1 MKVDNKGVDDGLVSV
16 EAAHDLVKK
25 AISNVENASSS
36 LDSRLRGSISGFSGV
51 ISLLNSVSSTTL
63 DVMIKCNEYISDTLK
78 TVLFIQGLSPEVLGD
93 ITNADIL
100 GLGKGPINSDF
111 LSDADIEAIKD
122 KKGQEEYKKELVKRG
137 YTEKDAERLIN
148 REISSSELYQEIY
161 QEYCNGDSTRFQP
174 LIESALL
181 SNMYFVRDES
191 SNRKTE
197 IETSIAELETGKSA
211 AKKESELYKKVVDG
225 AKYDSKT
232 KKYTY
237 KDDNGVVHE
246 FDQKSFD
253 AFKVMQENAVTAEE
267 AYSSDADKQ
276 IELYEQELKT
286 IDADL
291 SDTSKEDFSYRTIE
305 DMDARLAE
313 IEAREKEI
321 DRKISYGHSGA
332 DALKNE
338 SAELEIERKK
348 LLEIKE
354 SIASNISLIL
364 DNAKYTW
371 QSDFEE
377 KSGLDKEKTREITHF
392 DNGGN
397 IVVNIFGIEDGKYTF
412 MDSDEYRGALL
423 ARMING
429 DATVIPDFQ
438 GSALNVV
445 GDSQEFYFYGNER
458 QLLFSEYRD
467 WINASTD
474 KGEDEAAVIYPQEKE
489 IFNYICNTQGYAA
502 GYEYLKGKESEFDA
516 RFHDIQVAE
525 DTARAKSNPWLG
537 AVSLF
542 LAPIEAIVNAGK
554 ISTRKSSGQNLHYY
568 DSYSS
573 ANTWNA
579 TISSDVH
586 KQNDVLG
593 YVYDT
598 LYSTDR
604 IMMASVATYATGG
617 GMLGSIGVNALLY
630 GAPTFTSSVYNAKVK
645 NIDDDRAIRFA
656 LVSATARTLSTSY
669 MLSKATGLEDTFND
683 LLTSGQAM
691 SKISGI
697 VSNSKI
703 LSSNPEFSK
712 NLLLTAY
719 CMGTQGAVSG
729 QTAVIDQTLIS
740 AADILINGDMSDA
753 QIKYNNYKM
762 AHDGCSDFEAYMYV
776 ASDNMANS
784 FSTFALA
791 FGPGAILGGIKA
803 DGIIYHQKNS
813 NQNINFEEA
822 FEGIETPS
830 LEPIEPEPSPDGWI
844 TVTPK
849 SPSSDTYGE
858 NGGYYGYRRFGD
870 YELMT
875 SKSDNP
881 DGTSGAA
888 EVEYQYEIQL
898 SLDEN
903 GNVVQTVN
911 KIYVGGSNNG
921 SSQGSIQQTKIVEV
935 PSVTDQGSIQ
945 QIKPEMLEVATNPVT
960 VDSTGV
966 GVSNIANTVVNN
978 NITIPGQSLGNNS
991 FTVINNDSYVLPFAP
1006 TIPKVASKGSETGST
1021 SRTDWYKSTG
1031 AFTPSQLAIASKIDD
1046 IEASINKNDSKVTED
1061 DFDYLFEQ
1069 SKLPIK
1075 MKDELLKTLQKN
1087 GSIVKDYASDT
1098 LQDTTSSDENLYHI
1112 DTMPLSE
1119 IPKRQE
1125 AIDKLEKGEKLTIG
1139 DKIALGGRD
1148 HVVKEIDG
1156 YQLKPDHVYRVT
1168 DIKAWAEYVKNGKIV
1183 SNKPEFKIGENN
1195 GGVDWYL
1202 GGAASPTGKYSSGA
1216 DTIVI
1221 EAPADKT
1228 YFTPS
1233 IDNGLGMADDYHV
1246 RHMKSSTQANPVPLS
1261 MVKVIKGQDVID
1273 NWESVESFKKNL
1285 GDAISSV
1292 ITNQNNTFTVKTKY
1306 GEEFT
1311 ITKDGLNSQN
1321 FEYEIKQLNEHHEAL
1336 LVNDWLLNHIDN
1348 IDSLIINDSERQK
1361 NIDNYIA
1368 KIAKYLGTD
1377 SETFKQVYAST
1388 FKRII
1393 DESDIGIR
1401 VSNDSLLKILTSG
1414 EIKNSHTTE
1423 SERLDTSE
1431 ERKQHEEYLFGIP
1444 KEIEGQDSPI
1454 YGMVFP
1460 KYDENDSKSVQF
1472 YNYGPGYWYGKGNG
1486 ELDYSTEAVIILK
1499 KDAILDYTTFTN
1511 ADSLEHGRDPE
1522 LLSRYGGIQAP
1533 TNAKNPIQTNSWFGM
1548 EGIKSIED
1556 LRNATLYNFSPLENH
1571 DTDGYIE
1578 TQIYGRYN
1586 HSIDNIDHVIFL
1598 KAPSMEVVSKLNEL
1612 GIKYIIAHHEEN
1624 IHNKYTV
1631 INSNGEEITVDAIG
1645 VTRDAN
1651 GVYHDGVMST
1661 FNGVFTERDNVQLEF
1676 GGEKRHITIGD
1687 ISEALNIMTDLITLK
1702 KPTNLSETMRI
1713 IQETVDMYF
1722 GDYSSLETRFG
1733 IFSNNLYG
1741 YKPRDKVSDFAHQNA
1756 ATGIE
1761 RSMLAQNLLKQLGYD
1776 STFKMS
1782 EIDQNG
1788 IIANQAFNVI
1798 HDNGKYYIFDS
1809 AQPTLR
1815 NGKIDPIVCEISA
1828 DVALKMLDPLSSDG
1842 VSLSISRNYNAL
1854 IPRYSNVIY
1863 DAGWPRVEYG
1873 YSGGDFV
1880 TGFNLRAYRMRE
1892 MTDLL
1897 SMLGSAEIDLKE
1909 RVSHQ
1914 IKNIIIND
1922 PLMLPSYMY
1931 KLDDLMPS
1939 DKLDLLQM
1947 ASTTDKYQTLL
1958 HSFDISQESDL
1969 YVNHKEEL
1977 MKIYQNIYNQIIEG
1991 KIDYHQFID
2000 STVPVFKELDPL
2012 YPIKNDINDAIDGVR
2027 EGMYSFRKGQS
2038 FIYLLDY
2045 SKEILDYSIENNIK
2059 INDNII
2065 IYLLKDE
2072 VENPESLIKLLSSG
2086 NYDRSAFDILGM
2098 RIMGDKNLIALVASN
2113 HPEYLN
2119 GYEFNFYLDFKE
2131 KNDNLEDIKFILD
2144 KTKNIDGIT
2153 YTINANTNNQ
2163 HTSELNEFLKEL
2175 HSIVGDKLL
2184 IRPWGNTNSATHTY
2198 TYDDFIYRDSIIE
2211 TYVSALRDKVDVN
2224 GNIKSLSPFEKF
2236 FAAFIITEKFAK
2248 YNLEGFRYDSDL
2260 TRSVYEFINKH
2271 DNRPICCAGYVSFL
2285 HELLERL
2292 VYSDGKLNLAHWSVN
2307 SKSETNATV
2316 DYDNHDRSLAYLED
2330 LKYKLNA
2337 IFMSD
2342 PTWDSNKFFATRSP
2356 DFRRTVVRHLLK
2368 TRDELSTEK
2377 SDFSDPLRNMHIE
2390 SDDDINRIRIDLGLD
2405 DSISNEEIISLF
2417 NQKITDEQLIYALC
2431 AINRFVEKGAPMAKS
2446 NSIGQDGYT
2455 VDEFNRAVL
2464 SLGLEEKFIFD
2475 ESLTHKS
2482 LNEIIKYL
2490 DDEYHLDKYE
2500 AVCLINEYFTKH
2512 NTSDS
2517 RLVLSLS
2524 SDNQVELDHIY
2535 SAFYAKDLDVLFNLP
2550 EDLVD
2555 EVMKK
2560 LNLGLS
2566 TESIITL
2573 GKYDLSKSLD
2583 GISIP
2588 SSTELDEIVKI
2599 KQAQAHDVLIET
2611 MKTDLINK
2619 QKMERRQKAEEA
2631 RIRLDEI
2638 AREKGMTLKE
2648 LGKQTGD
2655 VDPEIKRIADS
2666 LAEEVAEKAKSN
2678 QKRFEKLVKIYDNGE
2693 LSGRTFESIQ
2703 EGIKDGTI
2711 TEYQVL
2717 VGLDRQLKEVSSIS
2731 RKIIDYA
2738 EKHVDNSLSDGASR
2752 VHDSLRYTLL
2762 IDDDHYVQ
2770 KIHEVVDDLRDKGYI
2785 VNVSNHWGNPAYQG
2799 VNATITDRE
2808 TSFTFELQFH
2818 TAESF
2823 DAKESVTH
2831 TYYEIF
2837 RNKYTTAEEK
2847 DLANTIQMSAQ
2858 EDVSVPKGII
2868 GEKFD

>member
-1 MKVDNKGVDDGLVSV
+1 MKVDNNGVDEGLVSV

-78 TVLFIQGLSPEVLGD
+78 AILYIQGLSPGD
-93 ITNADIL
+93 FGEISYDDIL
-100 GLGKGPINSDF
+100 NAGKGPLN
-111 LSDADIEAIKD
+111 
-122 KKGQEEYKKELVKRG
+122 
-137 YTEKDAERLIN
+137 
-148 REISSSELYQEIY
+148 
-161 QEYCNGDSTRFQP
+161 
-174 LIESALL
+174 
-181 SNMYFVRDES
+181 
-191 SNRKTE
+191 
-197 IETSIAELETGKSA
+197 
-211 AKKESELYKKVVDG
+211 
-225 AKYDSKT
+225 
-232 KKYTY
+232 
-237 KDDNGVVHE
+237 
-246 FDQKSFD
+246 
-253 AFKVMQENAVTAEE
+253 
-267 AYSSDADKQ
+267 
-276 IELYEQELKT
+276 
-286 IDADL
+286 
-291 SDTSKEDFSYRTIE
+291 
-305 DMDARLAE
+305 
-313 IEAREKEI
+313 
-321 DRKISYGHSGA
+321 
-332 DALKNE
+332 
-338 SAELEIERKK
+338 KK
-348 LLEIKE
+348 LLENPSEYAKKIQQDAIRADLLKRGFTE
-354 SIASNISLIL
+354 TDIDRVLNGEISSI
-364 DNAKYTW
+364 
-371 QSDFEE
+371 EE
-377 KSGLDKEKTREITHF
+377 
-392 DNGGN
+392 
-397 IVVNIFGIEDGKYTF
+397 
-412 MDSDEYRGALL
+412 
-423 ARMING
+423 
-429 DATVIPDFQ
+429 
-438 GSALNVV
+438 
-445 GDSQEFYFYGNER
+445 
-458 QLLFSEYRD
+458 LFSEIVSDKSESGRERYRNFLEAQYLQQCQFSASTSGQKLEELNNEKKDIEKRLGEINDTLGKHQSKYYKRLLPEDGIIDGDLYIERKALEERNKQLNREIVELTQKIEGYGNTDFEFDTMSELETAIKECDSQINELLAELNELKNSRNFASSFGKVVSNLAAGGSYDVSKNTTVAYKYEDEKGNVQYDYRD
-467 WINASTD
+467 IDTIQNDINFDDVELTPTSYDELYGDKAETKELLELLNDNNGNHFMDMSNSLPVWELVERVNTDYEDVDNRIKELEKEVNELAQKREVYTGIKENIDSQIDYFLANVAEYIYEDDFVENSTFNKDYEILNNYKELDELYDKYCNQEGNNLSEDQKKQKYDEYTGLLLSYIVNSSTD
-474 KGEDEAAVIYPQEKE
+474 IKDDNYIRDNYAVGLSYPDISDFGYTSKYKE
-489 IFNYICNTQGYAA
+489 NAIDYCRKWRKIMTESEIASFNYICNTKGYAE
-502 GYEYLKGKESEFDA
+502 GYNYLVNIIPALDNRYIQGEREKDA
-516 RFHDIQVAE
+516 NYAHE
-525 DTARAKSNPWLG
+525 HP
-537 AVSLF
+537 F
-542 LAPIEAIVNAGK
+542 LA
-554 ISTRKSSGQNLHYY
+554 S
-568 DSYSS
+568 
-573 ANTWNA
+573 
-579 TISSDVH
+579 
-586 KQNDVLG
+586 
-593 YVYDT
+593 
-598 LYSTDR
+598 
-604 IMMASVATYATGG
+604 
-617 GMLGSIGVNALLY
+617 LGSIFKKPIEGIGGAMYSVGCLLNGVNIRKSNTYSVADIWRGTVSEDIKILNGDVASFFYNTSMSMSDTGLVIALTTLT
-630 GAPTFTSSVYNAKVK
+630 GGSGNFLFSTGVMGSSVYLSTLNEALERGL
-645 NIDDDRAIRFA
+645 DDTHAVALALGSSAIESIMEGYSVGHLVGLEKEFSEVLQNSKLMDKIITKLSNVGISSTTATNLVAFGYCALDQA
-656 LVSATARTLSTSY
+656 LVEGDEELWTEIADNWLDCVIAGVLNDKD
-669 MLSKATGLEDTFND
+669 LSKKALYIE
-683 LLTSGQAM
+683 
-691 SKISGI
+691 
-697 VSNSKI
+697 
-703 LSSNPEFSK
+703 
-712 NLLLTAY
+712 
-719 CMGTQGAVSG
+719 
-729 QTAVIDQTLIS
+729 
-740 AADILINGDMSDA
+740 
-753 QIKYNNYKM
+753 NYKKT
-762 AHDGCSDFEAYMYV
+762 HPGCSDAEAY
-776 ASDNMANS
+776 ANQ
-784 FSTFALA
+784 
-791 FGPGAILGGIKA
+791 LG
-803 DGIIYHQKNS
+803 
-813 NQNINFEEA
+813 
-822 FEGIETPS
+822 
-830 LEPIEPEPSPDGWI
+830 
-844 TVTPK
+844 
-849 SPSSDTYGE
+849 
-858 NGGYYGYRRFGD
+858 
-870 YELMT
+870 
-875 SKSDNP
+875 
-881 DGTSGAA
+881 
-888 EVEYQYEIQL
+888 
-898 SLDEN
+898 
-903 GNVVQTVN
+903 
-911 KIYVGGSNNG
+911 
-921 SSQGSIQQTKIVEV
+921 
-935 PSVTDQGSIQ
+935 SV
-945 QIKPEMLEVATNPVT
+945 L
-960 VDSTGV
+960 
-966 GVSNIANTVVNN
+966 
-978 NITIPGQSLGNNS
+978 
-991 FTVINNDSYVLPFAP
+991 NDS
-1006 TIPKVASKGSETGST
+1006 G
-1021 SRTDWYKSTG
+1021 
-1031 AFTPSQLAIASKIDD
+1031 
-1046 IEASINKNDSKVTED
+1046 
-1061 DFDYLFEQ
+1061 
-1069 SKLPIK
+1069 
-1075 MKDELLKTLQKN
+1075 M
-1087 GSIVKDYASDT
+1087 
-1098 LQDTTSSDENLYHI
+1098 
-1112 DTMPLSE
+1112 
-1119 IPKRQE
+1119 
-1125 AIDKLEKGEKLTIG
+1125 
-1139 DKIALGGRD
+1139 
-1148 HVVKEIDG
+1148 
-1156 YQLKPDHVYRVT
+1156 
-1168 DIKAWAEYVKNGKIV
+1168 AW
-1183 SNKPEFKIGENN
+1183 
-1195 GGVDWYL
+1195 L
-1202 GGAASPTGKYSSGA
+1202 GGATSGVLFGFGKGASTVKNNNAMYRMYNQYLNQRLDAIQAAFQERILRQYGL
-1216 DTIVI
+1216 
-1221 EAPADKT
+1221 EATDG
-1228 YFTPS
+1228 
-1233 IDNGLGMADDYHV
+1233 DL
-1246 RHMKSSTQANPVPLS
+1246 Q
-1261 MVKVIKGQDVID
+1261 Q
-1273 NWESVESFKKNL
+1273 FKDNL
-1285 GDAISSV
+1285 GKEISDV
-1292 ITNQNNTFTVKTKY
+1292 VLNDDGTFTVTTKY
-1306 GEEFT
+1306 GKSL
-1311 ITKDGLNSQN
+1311 IINRDGLNSQN

-1423 SERLDTSE
+1423 SERLDTPE
-1431 ERKQHEEYLFGIP
+1431 KRKQHEEYLFGIP
-1444 KEIEGQDSPI
+1444 KKIDGQDSPI

-1486 ELDYSTEAVIILK
+1486 ELDYSTESVIIFK

-1511 ADSLEHGRDPE
+1511 ADSFEHGRDPD

-1533 TNAKNPIQTNSWFGM
+1533 TNAKNPIQTNNWFGM
-1548 EGIKSIED
+1548 DGIKNIDD
-1556 LRNATLYNFSPLENH
+1556 LQNATLYNFSPANSY
-1571 DTDGYIE
+1571 DTDSYIE

-1586 HSIDNIDHVIFL
+1586 HSIDNIDHVLFL

-1612 GIKYIIAHHEEN
+1612 GIKYIIAHHEEK

-1631 INSNGEEITVDAIG
+1631 VNSNGEEITVDAIG

-1651 GVYHDGVMST
+1651 GVYHDGVMSA

-1676 GGEKRHITIGD
+1676 GDEKRLITIGD

-1702 KPTNLSETMRI
+1702 KPTNLSETMCV

-1722 GDYSSLETRFG
+1722 GDYSSLETRHDFYPISKDAG
-1733 IFSNNLYG
+1733 NTSQS
-1741 YKPRDKVSDFAHQNA
+1741 KVSDLAHQNA
-1756 ATGIE
+1756 ASGIE
-1761 RSMLAQNLLKQLGYD
+1761 RGMLAQNLLKQLGYD

-1782 EIDQNG
+1782 EINYNG
-1788 IIANQAFNVI
+1788 SVEDQAFNVI
-1798 HDNGKYYIFDS
+1798 QDNGKYYIFDS

-1815 NGKIDPIVCEISA
+1815 NGKIDPIICEIST

-1842 VSLSISRNYNAL
+1842 VSLSIHRNYNAL
-1854 IPRYSNVIY
+1854 LGRYSNVIY
-1863 DAGWPRVEYG
+1863 DAGWPSVEYG
-1873 YSGGDFV
+1873 YSRGDYV
-1880 TGFNLRAYRMRE
+1880 TGFNLRSYRMRE

-1909 RVSHQ
+1909 RVSRQ
-1914 IKNIIIND
+1914 IKNIIINN

-1931 KLDDLMPS
+1931 KLDDLMTS

-1991 KIDYHQFID
+1991 KIDYHQFMD

-2012 YPIKNDINDAIDGVR
+2012 YPIKIDINDVLDY
-2027 EGMYSFRKGQS
+2027 MYGFGEGQS

-2045 SKEILDYSIENNIK
+2045 SKEILDYSIENNIT
-2059 INDNII
+2059 INKGII
-2065 IYLLKDE
+2065 INLLKDE
-2072 VENPESLIKLLSSG
+2072 VKNPESVIKLLSSG

-2098 RIMGDKNLIALVASN
+2098 KIMGDKNLIALVASN

-2119 GYEFNFYLDFKE
+2119 GYEFKFNLNFKE

-2153 YTINANTNNQ
+2153 YTIDAYTNNQ
-2163 HTSELNEFLKEL
+2163 HSSELNEFLKEL

-2184 IRPWGNTNSATHTY
+2184 IRPLGNTNRSSHTY
-2198 TYDDFIYRDSIIE
+2198 TYEDFIYRDNIIE

-2248 YNLEGFRYDSDL
+2248 YNLEGFQYDSDL

-2307 SKSETNATV
+2307 SKTETNAIV

-2535 SAFYAKDLDVLFNLP
+2535 STFYAKDIDVLFNLP
-2550 EDLVD
+2550 EDIVD
-2555 EVMKK
+2555 EVVKK

-2588 SSTELDEIVKI
+2588 SSAELDEIVKI

-2611 MKTDLINK
+2611 MKTDFINK

-2638 AREKGMTLKE
+2638 AREKGMTLKD